1 MAAQDALADQFEG
14 QRARLHAVALRVLGS
29 SAEADDA
36 VQETWL
42 RLART
47 DVSDVA
53 NLAGWL
59 TTVCARICL
68 DHLRSRTS
76 RREDELVDDV
86 PQLETPEDDA
96 VLSDSVGVAMM
107 VVLDTLA
114 PAERLAFVLH
124 DMFAVPF
131 DEIGDMLGRTSM
143 ATRQLASRARRR
155 VQSSE
160 PVTDADRSRQREVVG
175 AFLAASRGGDFEALV
190 SLLHPDA
197 VIRADAGTVAHG
209 AEAEVAGAHA
219 VATTFSG
226 RAKAARLALLD
237 GYAGAVWSMGG
248 QPRVVFG
255 FTIEEGRIVEI
266 ELLGDPDVL
275 PTLDL
280 ETV

>member
-1 MAAQDALADQFEG
+1 MTPQDMLADQFVATATG
-14 QRARLHAVALRVLGS
+14 SARWRYGCSARRQRPTTPSRRPGS
-29 SAEADDA
+29 
-36 VQETWL
+36 
-42 RLART
+42 
-47 DVSDVA
+47 
-53 NLAGWL
+53 GWPAP
-59 TTVCARICL
+59 TSP
-68 DHLRSRTS
+68 RSRTWAAGS
-76 RREDELVDDV
+76 RPCV
-86 PQLETPEDDA
+86 PGSASTTSARVRRVARTSWSTLPVTKTPEDDA

-114 PAERLAFVLH
+114 PAERLSIVLH

-131 DEIGDMLGRTSM
+131 DEIGGMLGRTSM

-160 PVTDADRSRQREVVG
+160 PPSDADRARQREVVT
-175 AFLAASRGGDFEALV
+175 AFLAASREGDFEALV
-190 SLLHPDA
+190 ALLHRDA
-197 VIRADAGTVAHG
+197 AVRADAATVARG
-209 AEAEVAGAHA
+209 AEAEVVGANA

-226 RAKAARLALLD
+226 RAKAAHLALFD

-248 QPRVVFG
+248 HPRVVFG

-280 ETV
+280 ETA